1 MAKKSKVSCF
11 SVKKSDPATR
21 SGMID
26 VLQSLAPLC
35 PVDLKGWHPPLIAP
49 SFHVQNTMVAGDY
62 GFWEMGKETHQHI
75 AFCNLH
81 SGRYRVCI
89 PNKFQ
94 ARRWPTTDLGRRTVR
109 QGWQV
114 LCPCFKPG
122 TRKRCSNFVM
132 FGKYYHMF
140 FARVILRPST
150 NSSSGQT
157 SMLHLAPQ
165 PIWKLAFSTSRQAS
179 KNHILFISMSGEQSL
194 QTLLWLLG
202 FDDSHC
208 HQWTRL
214 PPWASLRRPDHYSQ
228 RLERVHLFGCC
239 GGDLH
244 ADQPP
249 GQVDRRS

>member
-1 MAKKSKVSCF
+1 MFCQFASVVVVFVSQTIFRPEGDLQQIWGEGQYGKVGRSCARA
-11 SVKKSDPATR
+11 S
-21 SGMID
+21 
-26 VLQSLAPLC
+26 SLAQE
-35 PVDLKGWHPPLIAP
+35 KGVLLLWCLG
-49 SFHVQNTMVAGDY
+49 NT
-62 GFWEMGKETHQHI
+62 I
-75 AFCNLH
+75 
-81 SGRYRVCI
+81 VCI
-89 PNKFQ
+89 
-94 ARRWPTTDLGRRTVR
+94 
-109 QGWQV
+109 
-114 LCPCFKPG
+114 
-122 TRKRCSNFVM
+122 
-132 FGKYYHMF
+132 
-140 FARVILRPST
+140 FARAILRPST

-214 PPWASLRRPDHYSQ
+214 PPWASLGRPDHYSQ